1 MYKSGFRSYIRS
13 GSIVM
18 TLLLLLNIFSF
29 SSAQPALA
37 EDPGQTP
44 QTEQSDVS
52 TEAGSANTSDPS
64 VEEAV
69 YQDENLDSID
79 SSQDNGTPSDDT
91 SSVEEGANVE
101 TTEEPVTE
109 AVDEEEIEAYT
120 VSGAVY
126 GISEEDTVKIML
138 SKCTGKTVVSQ
149 DLEIGQTAF
158 SISDVPTGEYT
169 LCMLINGATA
179 MMKPVQ
185 VAGDMTVEDIHV
197 VRVTGTI
204 LGLPEGVTASV
215 YLKPENK
222 DVMVMPLKVIS
233 NGDITEF
240 THKVVP
246 GFYRMTVMAEGYEDY
261 TAPEVIEVGDDDVI
275 LDPIEMVLKLEIVTT
290 SLSTGTEGAAYSTEL
305 QATGGKEPLTW
316 AITGG
321 TLPEGLTLDT
331 VTGVISG
338 TPANSGD
345 YSFEVTVTD
354 FLGHTF
360 SQTLNLSIAR
370 RSSGGSSGGSSSSSD
385 SANSGTNTDVTKTTF
400 TDREIKEAINLSQG
414 TVTLVAPVGQKSL
427 VLTGDQYKQL
437 IETGKELIISV
448 QDVKVVLNPA
458 AIDFP
463 ENAKLEFKVE
473 ELADGKA
480 VELVSQTDYQLIGK
494 VFEINMEI
502 KSDGNTEKNPLK
514 QSVRVSLP
522 VKSDLWLDG
531 THHRL
536 DVFYYNESESKWEP
550 MHAIHNTNGQV
561 LTFSTPH
568 FSKYAV
574 LSKPEKNFSDV
585 TGHWGQK
592 DIERMAARGI
602 IGGYQDHSFRP
613 DANITRAEL
622 ATLLSRLLGLNE
634 KATITFSDVTEKDW
648 HYESIA
654 KAFQAGI
661 VRGYHDGS
669 FKPNQYV
676 TREQMAAMIA
686 NALENE
692 GISIGQND
700 ASLGLFTDAGS
711 ISPWAR
717 QSVATASALG
727 IVKGIISEQKVKF
740 APGKQ
745 ATRAEA
751 TVMLARLLDITES
764 AKLNL

>member
-1 MYKSGFRSYIRS
+1 MYKRGFRSYMRS
-13 GSIVM
+13 GSIIM

-29 SSAQPALA
+29 TSAQTALA
-37 EDPGQTP
+37 EDIDQTP
-44 QTEQSDVS
+44 PTEQSDGS
-52 TEAGSANTSDPS
+52 TEAGLANTSDPS
-64 VEEAV
+64 VQEAV
-69 YQDENLDSID
+69 YQEEN
-79 SSQDNGTPSDDT
+79 
-91 SSVEEGANVE
+91 
-101 TTEEPVTE
+101 
-109 AVDEEEIEAYT
+109 VDEEEVETYT

-138 SKCTGKTVVSQ
+138 FKGTGETVVSQ
-149 DLEIGQTAF
+149 DLEIGQTEF
-158 SISDVPTGEYT
+158 SISDVPAGEYT
-169 LCMLINGATA
+169 LCVLINGATA

-185 VAGDMTVEDIHV
+185 VAGDMTVEDIHM
-197 VRVTGTI
+197 VRVTGSI

-222 DVMVMPLKVIS
+222 DVKVMPLKLIS

-246 GFYRMTVMAEGYEDY
+246 GFYRMTVKAEGYEDN
-261 TAPEVIEVGDDDVI
+261 TVPDVIEVGDDDVV
-275 LDPIEMVLKLEIVTT
+275 LDPVEMVIKLEILTT
-290 SLSTGTEGAAYSTEL
+290 SLLAGTEGKAYSTEL

-321 TLPEGLTLDT
+321 TLPEGLTLGT
-331 VTGVISG
+331 ETGIISG

-354 FLGHTF
+354 FLGHTY

-370 RSSGGSSGGSSSSSD
+370 RSSGGSSGGSSSSSE
-385 SANSGTNTDVTKTTF
+385 TNTVENNVSVTNTTF
-400 TDREIKEAINLSQG
+400 TDQELKEAINLAQG
-414 TVTLVAPVGQKSL
+414 TVTLVAPAGQESL
-427 VLTGDQYKQL
+427 TITGEQYKQL
-437 IETGKELIISV
+437 IEAGKEIVISI

-458 AIDFP
+458 AIDLS
-463 ENAKLEFKVE
+463 ENARLVFKVE
-473 ELADGKA
+473 ELAEDKA
-480 VELVSQTDYQLIGK
+480 GELISQTDYQLLGK

-502 KSDGNTEKNPLK
+502 VSDEDTEKNPLK

-522 VKSDLWLDG
+522 VKSDLWLDD
-531 THHRL
+531 THYRL

-550 MHAIHNTNGQV
+550 MQANHNANGQA

-574 LSKPEKNFSDV
+574 LSKPELNFSDI

-602 IGGYQDHSFRP
+602 VGGYQDHSFRP
-613 DANITRAEL
+613 DANITRAEF
-622 ATLLSRLLGLNE
+622 ASLLSRLLGLNE
-634 KATITFSDVTEKDW
+634 KAAISFDDVAEKDW
-648 HYESIA
+648 YYESIA
-654 KAFQAGI
+654 KAYQVGI
-661 VRGYHDGS
+661 VRGYNDGS

-676 TREQMAAMIA
+676 TREQMAAMIS

-700 ASLGLFTDAGS
+700 ASLGMFTDAGS

-727 IVKGIISEQKVKF
+727 IVKGIFSEQKVKF

-751 TVMLARLLDITES
+751 TVMLARLLDITEK
-764 AKLNL
+764 AKNNL